1 MTLEELKK
9 HARPL
14 VWEKD
19 ERDGS
24 LIPTNCIDRHAF
36 VSHGRSWTWY
46 SYADDKEY
54 ETKEEA
60 MQSVEEYHLRE
71 LAKYFD
77 LEEETEQQQS

>member
-1 MTLEELKK
+1 MTLEDLKI

-14 VWEKD
+14 VWKKD
-19 ERDGS
+19 ERDNS

-36 VSHGRSWTWY
+36 ISKLVNWRWY

-71 LAKYFD
+71 LAKFFD
-77 LEEETEQQQS
+77 LEEETEQ